1 MATPNR
7 EHGRAYSVSLPAVAV
22 TRVTAARTTLAL
34 VFALLLAVAV
44 PVAAQA
50 AKDGKQKKSGEQFY
64 VSLGDSYSVG
74 YQPGPAGQPGT
85 STKAGYAYVLPKL
98 ARKRGYDL
106 ELVNF
111 GCAQANPVGTPET
124 VGETT
129 ATILERTTPC
139 LISTIGGPDYSG
151 KTQIAAAENFI
162 KKHRR
167 AVRLITVSVGGNDVT
182 PCASS
187 PDPFG
192 CLVTAVEN
200 IKKNLSVL
208 VQRLNAAASK
218 QTLIVG
224 LTYPDVLLGLWVSGE
239 QSDRD
244 LAAASVVGFRDFL
257 NPALK
262 EQYDSVD
269 GVFVDVTAAT
279 DAYVPLEQTTV
290 YPPYGEVPIAV
301 ATVCRLT
308 YFCERRD
315 IHANEEGYRYEAEL
329 IAEVLP
335 KKKKK

>member
-1 MATPNR
+1 MAKLNR
-7 EHGRAYSVSLPAVAV
+7 HHGRARSLSLLAVA
-22 TRVTAARTTLAL
+22 TDGGAGRREETERTTLAL
-34 VFALLLAVAV
+34 VLALLLALTI

-50 AKDGKQKKSGEQFY
+50 AKDGKHKKSAEQLY
-64 VSLGDSYSVG
+64 VSLGDSYATG
-74 YQPGPAGQPGT
+74 YQPGPPGQLGT
-85 STKAGYAYVLPKL
+85 STKDGYAYVLPKL

-111 GCAQANPVGTPET
+111 GCG
-124 VGETT
+124 GESTT
-129 ATILERTTPC
+129 SILERTTKC
-139 LISTIGGPDYSG
+139 LGPALGGPDYTG
-151 KTQIAAAENFI
+151 KTQTAAAKRFI

-167 AVRLITVSVGGNDVT
+167 EVRLITVSIGGNDVT
-182 PCASS
+182 ACANS

-192 CLVTAVEN
+192 CLATAVEN

-208 VQRLNAAASK
+208 VRRLNAAASK
-218 QTLIVG
+218 RTLIVG
-224 LTYPDVLLGLWVSGE
+224 LTYPDVILGLWVSGE

-244 LAAASVVGFRDFL
+244 LAALSVIAFRDFI

-279 DAYVPLEQTTV
+279 DAYIPLEQTTV
-290 YPPYGEVPIAV
+290 YPPYGEIPIAV

-335 KKKKK
+335 KKKKKK

>member
-1 MATPNR
+1 V
-7 EHGRAYSVSLPAVAV
+7 RARSLSLLAVAV
-22 TRVTAARTTLAL
+22 IRAGAARTTLAL
-34 VFALLLAVAV
+34 FLALLLALAV

-50 AKDGKQKKSGEQFY
+50 AKDGKHKKSGEQFY

-74 YQPGPAGQPGT
+74 YQPGPPGQPGT
-85 STKAGYAYVLPKL
+85 STKDGYAYQLPKL
-98 ARKRGYDL
+98 AKKRGYDL

-111 GCAQANPVGTPET
+111 GCAQANPVGTPGT

-129 ATILERTTPC
+129 TTILERTTPC
-139 LISTIGGPDYSG
+139 LISTLGGPDYSG
-151 KTQIAAAENFI
+151 QTQIAAAERFI

-167 AVRLITVSVGGNDVT
+167 EVRLITVSIGGNDVT
-182 PCASS
+182 ACANS
-187 PDPFG
+187 PDQFG
-192 CLVTAVEN
+192 CFTTAVEN

-208 VQRLNAAASK
+208 VERLNAVASK
-218 QTLIVG
+218 RTLIVG

-244 LAAASVVGFRDFL
+244 LAAASVAGFRDFF
-257 NPALK
+257 NPALN
-262 EQYDSVD
+262 EQYESIE

-279 DAYVPLEQTTV
+279 DAYIPLEQTTV

-335 KKKKK
+335 KKKKQ

>member
-1 MATPNR
+1 
-7 EHGRAYSVSLPAVAV
+7 
-22 TRVTAARTTLAL
+22 
-34 VFALLLAVAV
+34 
-44 PVAAQA
+44 
-50 AKDGKQKKSGEQFY
+50 
-64 VSLGDSYSVG
+64 
-74 YQPGPAGQPGT
+74 
-85 STKAGYAYVLPKL
+85 VLPKL

-111 GCAQANPVGTPET
+111 GCG
-124 VGETT
+124 GETT
-129 ATILERTTPC
+129 TSILERTTPC
-139 LISTIGGPDYSG
+139 AGPALGGPGYAG
-151 KTQIAAAENFI
+151 RTQIAAAESFI

-167 AVRLITVSVGGNDVT
+167 EVRLVTVSIGGNDVT
-182 PCASS
+182 ACANS

-192 CLVTAVEN
+192 CLATAVEN
-200 IKKNLSVL
+200 IRKNLSVL
-208 VQRLNAAASK
+208 VQRLNAAAS
-218 QTLIVG
+218 QRTLIVG
-224 LTYPDVLLGLWVSGE
+224 LTYPDVILGLWVSGE

-244 LAAASVVGFRDFL
+244 LAAASVVAFRDFF

-279 DAYVPLEQTTV
+279 DAYIPLEQTTV
-290 YPPYGEVPIAV
+290 YPPYGEIPIAV

-315 IHANEEGYRYEAEL
+315 IHANEAGYRYEAEL